1 HGRHPPHPGAAW
13 PHRDLPVTNG
23 TAWTH
28 EVLSLLHYRYI
39 HASTDST
46 PQEPPVRARW
56 CPARARSSRDGTG
69 RGGCHH
75 RQCTVLI
82 RFHEDQAD
90 ADGFGQP
97 TQSAADR
104 ERPP

>member
-1 HGRHPPHPGAAW
+1 MVPARNTRSHPAPPAGT
-13 PHRDLPVTNG
+13 PPIRDLPVTNG

-90 ADGFGQP
+90 ADG
-97 TQSAADR
+97 
-104 ERPP
+104 